1 MAIRLMMMVFL
12 EVLKKMKELHGITAF
27 HCENHYVVEHLKK
40 EYGDAGKTAP
50 IYHAKR
56 ADRILQKQ
64 RL

>member
-1 MAIRLMMMVFL
+1 MDDGVQSTKVYMTYGYKIDDDGIL

-27 HCENHYVVEHLKK
+27 RRS
-40 EYGDAGKTAP
+40 
-50 IYHAKR
+50 IMQR